1 MNLRT
6 GFRQTLLLMA
16 VIVAFSQR
24 MSAYSLGGVFPIQES
39 TITAGEYTLQQL
51 IGQQAVQMAAVNAEQ
66 VPISLEFKEMDNWN
80 RKYYNYLSDA
90 SYVINSLQAGTTIYT
105 KAFECFRNLV
115 DLGKAIKEN
124 PQGVVSTAALNNL
137 YVETAVK
144 FVKVFRT
151 LNNVLKKGGKQSML
165 NGADRCRLLWQIS
178 GELDE
183 LKTSINRIAISVRYY
198 SIIDVWWNATL
209 QYGIYDHKQVADYCY
224 NKWKSNLFRHRWN

>member
-1 MNLRT
+1 MKA
-6 GFRQTLLLMA
+6 LLYPYKKAWLLAMA
-16 VIVAFSQR
+16 ILLSPMAH
-24 MSAYSLGGVFPIQES
+24 AYSVGGVFPVQES
-39 TITAGEYTLQQL
+39 IITAGEYTIQKQIGEQVAQL
-51 IGQQAVQMAAVNAEQ
+51 MAINTEQ
-66 VPISLEFKEMDNWN
+66 VPMSLEFKEMDNWN
-80 RKYYNYLSDA
+80 RKYYNYLSTPN
-90 SYVINSLQAGTTIYT
+90 YIINSVQAGTTIYT

-183 LKTSINRIAISVRYY
+183 LKTSINRLAISVRYY
-198 SIIDVWWNATL
+198 SILDVWWNATM
-209 QYGIYDHKQVADYCY
+209 QYGIYDHKNVAEYCFD
-224 NKWKSNLFRHRWN
+224 KWKSNLFRHRWN

>member
-51 IGQQAVQMAAVNAEQ
+51 IGQQAVQMGAVNAEQ

-90 SYVINSLQAGTTIYT
+90 GYVINSLQAGTTIYT

-198 SIIDVWWNATL
+198 SILDVWWNATL